1 MLNCLYEDSSI
12 WVVEKPAGVD
22 AQEGR
27 TLSDDMPSRIRN
39 YMSHREST
47 SCGRALPAY
56 VGVVH
61 RLDKPVRGLMVYA
74 KTKEAAASLSK
85 QFAQGDIL
93 HKEYRALVAA
103 PEGSYI
109 TADLLAGI
117 TYSDRL
123 LFERSANVSRIL
135 TEAEAASLRAD
146 QRSQIQEAVL
156 TCRFAQG
163 APMFAKE
170 QEACTARDESLVGRL
185 AEVSVL
191 LKTGRHHQIR
201 AQLSAHG
208 LPIVGDRKYGV
219 PVDGVGLCL
228 CACRLKFRHPKTGEE
243 MEFELERVFGK
254 KSFKG

>member
-1 MLNCLYEDSSI
+1 MINILYEDDYI

-39 YMSHREST
+39 YMSHRENS
-47 SCGRALPAY
+47 SCGRVLPAY

-74 KTKEAAASLSK
+74 KTKEAAAALSK
-85 QFAQGDIL
+85 QVAQGGDMQ
-93 HKEYRALVAA
+93 KEYRALVAA

-109 TADLLAGI
+109 SADLLAGI

-146 QRSQIQEAVL
+146 QRSQIKEAVL

-163 APMFAKE
+163 TPMFAKE

-201 AQLSAHG
+201 AQLSTHG
-208 LPIVGDRKYGV
+208 LPIVGDRKYGL
-219 PVDGVGLCL
+219 PMDGVGLCL
-228 CACRLKFRHPKTGEE
+228 CACRLKFRHPKTGKE
-243 MEFELERVFGK
+243 MEFTLPVE
-254 KSFKG
+254 

>member
-1 MLNCLYEDSSI
+1 MINILYEDDYI

-39 YMSHREST
+39 YMSHRETS
-47 SCGRALPAY
+47 SCGRVLPAY

-74 KTKEAAASLSK
+74 KTKEAASALSK
-85 QFAQGDIL
+85 QVAQGGDMQ
-93 HKEYRALVAA
+93 KEYRALVVL
-103 PEGSYI
+103 PEDSN
-109 TADLLAGI
+109 AREELANGI
-117 TYSDRL
+117 TFTDRL
-123 LFERSANVSRIL
+123 LFEKSANVSRIL
-135 TEAEAASLRAD
+135 TEAEAAALPEK
-146 QRSQIQEAVL
+146 QRSQVKEAALV
-156 TCRFAQG
+156 CRLATEG
-163 APMFAKE
+163 PLFAKE
-170 QEACTARDESLVGRL
+170 REACLTRDASLSGRL

-208 LPIVGDRKYGV
+208 LPIVGDRKYGE

-228 CACRLKFRHPKTGEE
+228 CACRLKFRHPKTGKE
-243 MEFELERVFGK
+243 MEFTDIK
-254 KSFKG
+254 

>member
-1 MLNCLYEDSSI
+1 MKGSSLHCLYEDDYI

-27 TLSDDMPSRIRN
+27 TLSDDMPSRIRT
-39 YMSHREST
+39 YMSHRETS
-47 SCGRALPAY
+47 SCGRVLPAY

-74 KTKEAAASLSK
+74 KTKEAAAALSA
-85 QFAQGDIL
+85 QFAKDGSM

-109 TADLLAGI
+109 SADLLAGI

-146 QRSQIQEAVL
+146 QRSQVKEAVL

-163 APMFAKE
+163 TPMFSKE
-170 QEACTARDESLVGRL
+170 QEACTSRDESLVGRL

-201 AQLSAHG
+201 AQLAAHG
-208 LPIVGDRKYGV
+208 LPIVGDRKYGL
-219 PVDGVGLCL
+219 PIDGVGLCL
-228 CACRLKFRHPKTGEE
+228 CACRLRFRHPKTGKEL
-243 MEFELERVFGK
+243 EFELPG
-254 KSFKG
+254 

>member
-1 MLNCLYEDSSI
+1 MINILYEDDYI
-12 WVVEKPAGVD
+12 WVVDKPAGVD

-39 YMSHREST
+39 YMSHRGNS
-47 SCGRALPAY
+47 SCGRVLPAY

-74 KTKEAAASLSK
+74 KTKEAAAALSK
-85 QFAQGDIL
+85 QVAQGGDMQ
-93 HKEYRALVAA
+93 KEYRALVAL
-103 PEGSYI
+103 PEDMVGSEE
-109 TADLLAGI
+109 LSAGI
-117 TYSDRL
+117 TFTDRL
-123 LFERSANVSRIL
+123 LFEKSANVSRIL
-135 TEAEAASLRAD
+135 TEAEVAALPEK
-146 QRSQIQEAVL
+146 QRSQVKEAALV
-156 TCRFAQG
+156 CRLAPEG
-163 APMFAKE
+163 ALFTQE
-170 QEACTARDESLVGRL
+170 QEACLTRDASLSGRL

-228 CACRLKFRHPKTGEE
+228 CACRLKFRHPKTGKE
-243 MEFELERVFGK
+243 MEF
-254 KSFKG
+254 KSY

>member
-1 MLNCLYEDSSI
+1 MINILYEDDYI

-27 TLSDDMPSRIRN
+27 TLSDDVPSRIRN

-47 SCGRALPAY
+47 SCGRVLPAY

-74 KTKEAAASLSK
+74 KTKEAAAALSK
-85 QFAQGDIL
+85 QVAQGGDMQ
-93 HKEYRALVAA
+93 KEYRALVAL
-103 PEGSYI
+103 PEDMSDSEEL
-109 TADLLAGI
+109 AAGI
-117 TYSDRL
+117 TFTDRL
-123 LFERSANVSRIL
+123 LFEKSANVSRIL
-135 TEAEAASLRAD
+135 TEAEAAALPEKE
-146 QRSQIQEAVL
+146 RSQVKEAALV
-156 TCRFAQG
+156 CRLATEG
-163 APMFAKE
+163 ALFVKE
-170 QEACTARDESLVGRL
+170 SEACLTRDASPNGRL

-228 CACRLKFRHPKTGEE
+228 CACKLRFKHPKTGKE
-243 MEFELERVFGK
+243 MEFALPVE
-254 KSFKG
+254 